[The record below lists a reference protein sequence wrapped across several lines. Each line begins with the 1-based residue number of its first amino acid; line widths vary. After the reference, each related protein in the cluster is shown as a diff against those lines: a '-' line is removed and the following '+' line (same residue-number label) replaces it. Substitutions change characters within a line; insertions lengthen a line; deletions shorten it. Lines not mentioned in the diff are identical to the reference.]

1 MTQKVE
7 EKKATKLVVAIV
19 HAGHGTSYASGTE
32 QPIIIA
38 TRAAKEAKRT
48 WGRTYKFPKE
58 TIFRASVYDV
68 TGTEKWN
75 YDADNRSGWRGQC
88 NIPARPEAEL
98 SNLTH
103 DVIELVRQSFPDSP
117 GDLATF
123 RWAVTH
129 EAAQAELDW
138 FCEHA
143 LPHFGTLLKSTK

>member
-48 WGRTYKFPKE
+48 WGRIYKFPKE

-75 YDADNRSGWRGQC
+75 YDADSCSMTDENGTRC
-88 NIPARPEAEL
+88 NFV
-98 SNLTH
+98 T
-103 DVIELVRQSFPDSP
+103 SFQIV
-117 GDLATF
+117 L
-123 RWAVTH
+123 
-129 EAAQAELDW
+129 
-138 FCEHA
+138 
-143 LPHFGTLLKSTK
+143 

>member
-1 MTQKVE
+1 MTQKVQ

-32 QPIIIA
+32 QPVIIA

-75 YDADNRSGWRGQC
+75 YDADSCRMTNEKGFLC
-88 NIPARPEAEL
+88 NFI
-98 SNLTH
+98 
-103 DVIELVRQSFPDSP
+103 DSFQIV
-117 GDLATF
+117 L
-123 RWAVTH
+123 
-129 EAAQAELDW
+129 
-138 FCEHA
+138 
-143 LPHFGTLLKSTK
+143 